1 MRLSRAVYKKGMSE
15 DQSVGYRIW
24 GVDNVVYGPVEL
36 PVLVSWVK
44 DQRVTAETWI
54 HVDAD
59 SRWAKAGSLTE
70 LAMFFS
76 PSRPSQSAAGANA
89 SDAMR
94 GVEIG
99 MLRRVKILAGFTD
112 EELQRIL
119 DLLEVVTVSQWA
131 YVVRKGEHGDAMF
144 MVLQGEL
151 RVRLMIDGRESILT
165 TLGAG
170 DLFGEISLFDQ
181 GPRSADVLA
190 NLDSLL
196 IKVSSAAFEKLMAQA
211 PDLAARFLL
220 ATTRTLTARIRLDNK
235 RYQDSIHL
243 ARAMK

>member
-1 MRLSRAVYKKGMSE
+1 MSE
-15 DQSVGYRIW
+15 DQNVGYRIW

-44 DQRVTAETWI
+44 EQRVTPTTWVY
-54 HVDAD
+54 VDGE
-59 SRWAKAGSLTE
+59 SRWAKAETLSE

-76 PSRPSQSAAGANA
+76 RTRAQSDGKTKAVS

-94 GVEIG
+94 GLEVG
-99 MLRRVKILAGFTD
+99 VLRRVKILAGFTD
-112 EELQRIL
+112 EELMTLL

-131 YVVRKGEHGDAMF
+131 YVVRKEDHGDAMF
-144 MVLQGEL
+144 LVLQGEL
-151 RVRLMIDGRESILT
+151 RVRLMIDGRESILA

-170 DLFGEISLFDQ
+170 DLFGEISLFDH

-190 NLDSLL
+190 NVDSLL
-196 IKVSSAAFEKLMAQA
+196 IKVSSVAFDKLMAQA

-243 ARAMK
+243 AHAMK